1 MRRVEVDGSFVGKS
15 AAGSVGAQ
23 YAAGPAWVIEVRG
36 DMDLHGIEP
45 LATALT
51 RAAEEHPLVVLDAS
65 GITFGDSAFLNLLL
79 RVQQG
84 TTLRLAALPAQL
96 RRMLQISGADAVL
109 DIHPTVEAATA
120 AG

>member
-1 MRRVEVDGSFVGKS
+1 MQRAEVDRFPVGES
-15 AAGSVGAQ
+15 ASGSVGAQ
-23 YAAGPAWVIEVRG
+23 YAAGPAWVVEARG

-51 RAAEEHPLVVLDAS
+51 HAAETHSLVVLDAS
-65 GITFGDSAFLNLLL
+65 GVSFGDSAFLNLLL
-79 RVQQG
+79 RVQQS

-109 DIHPTVEAATA
+109 NIHPTVADATA